1 MDDQRL
7 SLIRRAEMR
16 LWLVHVATVRSRLV
30 RPLDGR
36 QAFVAGRRP
45 LRVLLV
51 GSGPVMGWGV
61 GSYDLAL
68 PGAMARALAASTG
81 RGAVVDVVPHHSAG
95 VRQLRRMVRAAE
107 PGRYD
112 VVVLSGAVADA
123 VRMAES
129 ASWGERLRTLLAETA
144 AAGARTVVWLGAQPI
159 RSIPSYDSRPGQVAQ
174 EHAERLNLSARKVCG
189 ESGAVFV
196 PLSGPPPGAG
206 GRHRTPSDY
215 LHWARE
221 IVDALIPALREREA
235 PQPATASEGSDRA
248 QAIARLKLG
257 SRGGDARLDGIVG
270 TAKRTLGTEI
280 AMFTVLD
287 DVKEWPLASAGAVLD
302 EIPIEQS
309 ACIHTIQTPDGMVVP
324 NAVEDPR
331 FAGSALVAG
340 PAGLRY
346 YAGYPVEAPDGTRI
360 GAICVFGRTPRERA
374 DGEADLDVLRELAL
388 LAQRELWRFAPV
400 AES

>member
-1 MDDQRL
+1 
-7 SLIRRAEMR
+7 
-16 LWLVHVATVRSRLV
+16 
-30 RPLDGR
+30 
-36 QAFVAGRRP
+36 
-45 LRVLLV
+45 
-51 GSGPVMGWGV
+51 
-61 GSYDLAL
+61 
-68 PGAMARALAASTG
+68 
-81 RGAVVDVVPHHSAG
+81 
-95 VRQLRRMVRAAE
+95 
-107 PGRYD
+107 

-123 VRMAES
+123 VRMAEP
-129 ASWGERLRTLLAETA
+129 ASWGERLRALLAETA

-174 EHAERLNLSARKVCG
+174 EHAERLNLIARKVCG

-235 PQPATASEGSDRA
+235 PQPAAASGGSDRA